1 MYYLWLPIIF
11 EGFIASFVSSYLSKI
26 IPEHL
31 RSNLNVGYMLMILGI
46 GCTIGAFL
54 SASLSDRISVLNLS
68 KFGMLI
74 ICLCAVLTYIN
85 DSYQF

>member
-11 EGFIASFVSSYLSKI
+11 EGVIASFISSYLSKI

-31 RSNLNVGYMLMILGI
+31 RTNLNVGYMLMILGG

-54 SASLSDRISVLNLS
+54 SASLSDRYSVLAIN

-74 ICLCAVLTYIN
+74 LALCAVLTYIN
-85 DSYQF
+85 DSFEF